1 MTRLIKFHPYLF
13 NAYYSW
19 FIDSGVT
26 PHLLVNTTVPGVQV
40 PMDYVL
46 ADKTIVLSIGA
57 GAVKDFIS
65 DEKGISFKTT
75 FGGHLE
81 DIVVPYQAMEQLI
94 AKEEH
99 LGIPLA
105 AAMNALDISLGE
117 CTDGDRGES
126 EDDSSV
132 MEFVTDDDNSS
143 TEVKDKEDPS
153 STDAGFEFVLDEDEK
168 K

>member
-26 PHLLVNTTVPGVQV
+26 PHLLVNATVPGVQV

-81 DIVVPYQAMEQLI
+81 DIVVPYQAMDQLI

-99 LGIPLA
+99 IGIPLA

-117 CTDGDRGES
+117 CREEDEA
-126 EDDSSV
+126 EDDNSV
-132 MEFVTDDDNSS
+132 MEFVSDDDNGS
-143 TEVKDKEDPS
+143 TEEKEREDTN
-153 STDAGFEFVLDEDEK
+153 STDASFEFVLDDDEK

>member
-26 PHLLVNTTVPGVQV
+26 PHLLVNTNVPGVQV

-99 LGIPLA
+99 IGIPLA
-105 AAMNALDISLGE
+105 AAMNALDISLGA
-117 CTDGDRGES
+117 CK
-126 EDDSSV
+126 DDDPDEEESSV
-132 MEFVTDDDNSS
+132 MEFVTDDDNSP
-143 TEVKDKEDPS
+143 ENKDKEDS
-153 STDAGFEFVLDEDEK
+153 NSTDAGFEFVIDDDEK

>member
-26 PHLLVNTTVPGVQV
+26 PHLLVNATVPGVQV

-81 DIVVPYQAMEQLI
+81 DIVVPYQAMDQLI

-99 LGIPLA
+99 IGIPLA

-117 CTDGDRGES
+117 CREEDEA
-126 EDDSSV
+126 EDDNSV
-132 MEFVTDDDNSS
+132 MEFVSDDDNGS
-143 TEVKDKEDPS
+143 TEEKDREDTN
-153 STDAGFEFVLDEDEK
+153 STDASFEFVLDDDEK

>member
-26 PHLLVNTTVPGVQV
+26 PHLLVNATVPGVQV

-65 DEKGISFKTT
+65 DENGISFKTT

-99 LGIPLA
+99 IGIPLA

-117 CTDGDRGES
+117 CREEDEA
-126 EDDSSV
+126 EDDNSV
-132 MEFVTDDDNSS
+132 MEFVSDDDNGS
-143 TEVKDKEDPS
+143 TEGKEREDTN
-153 STDAGFEFVLDEDEK
+153 STDAGFEFVLDDDEK